1 MNSPLEDLSVVPKT
15 GLSRRTLI
23 SGAAWSVP
31 VIAIAVAAP
40 AASASVAAPPPT
52 TSAMRISF
60 NNFGFSNSGKELDA
74 GIQFIYVDYRNTIS
88 LTSVTMQVTL
98 PKADYT
104 GAYTI
109 TLGANWSGAAATSSG
124 INWIIT
130 FTFAKTLFQSDST
143 GNLRAIFTT
152 IPDTVSSGAP
162 AGTTQTGTAYAID
175 SMGSITPVIAA
186 SSHVY

>member
-1 MNSPLEDLSVVPKT
+1 MNSPLEDRSVAPKT

-40 AASASVAAPPPT
+40 AASASVTPPPPPPPAA
-52 TSAMRISF
+52 SAMRISF

-74 GIQFIYVDYRNTIS
+74 GIQFIYVDYRNTTT

-98 PKADYT
+98 PKAAYT

-109 TLGANWSGAAATSSG
+109 TQGANWSGAAATSIGS
-124 INWIIT
+124 NWVIT
-130 FTFAKTLFQSDST
+130 VTFAKTLFQSDST

-175 SMGSITPVIAA
+175 STGKITPVIAA
-186 SSHVY
+186 